1 MPELPEVETI
11 KNELLPHVKGR
22 RITDVE
28 IRRDSTVRGMTPAEF
43 KSCLIGRRI
52 EDLERHGKYLIF
64 DLDNGEFLAMHM
76 KLSGSLWAKASEV
89 EVPDYVKAVL
99 TLDNGEKIFLRD
111 PRAFA
116 RMWLVDDICE
126 ITDKLGPE
134 PLTKEFT
141 PDVLAERLKGK
152 SAPIKSV
159 LIDQAV
165 IAGIGNMYADEIL
178 YAAKIDPRRLKG
190 KSAPIKSVLIDQAV
204 IAGIGNMYAD
214 EILYAAKIDPRRA
227 ARSLSREETERIHQ
241 AIRTILPQAIASKGA
256 SVQDYFRPSGEAGME
271 QFNFKV
277 AHRKKATCPC
287 GGPIERIVVRGRGTY
302 FCPNCEKSMGD
313 FIKEY

>member
-11 KNELLPHVKGR
+11 KNELLPHVKGG

-28 IRRDSTVRGMTPAEF
+28 IMRPATVRGMAPEEF
-43 KSCLIGRRI
+43 KGCLTGRQI
-52 EDLERHGKYLIF
+52 INVERHGKYLVF
-64 DLDNGEFLAMHM
+64 DLDNGGHLAMHM
-76 KLSGSLWAKASEV
+76 KLSGSLWIKNSEA
-89 EVPDYVKAVL
+89 EVPDYDKAVL
-99 TLDNGEKIFLRD
+99 TLDNGKKIFLRD

-116 RMWLVDDICE
+116 RIWLVNEVCE

-134 PLTKEFT
+134 PLTEEFT

-165 IAGIGNMYADEIL
+165 IAGIGD
-178 YAAKIDPRRLKG
+178 
-190 KSAPIKSVLIDQAV
+190 
-204 IAGIGNMYAD
+204 MYAD

-227 ARSLSREETERIHQ
+227 ALSLSREEIERVYT
-241 AIRTILPQAIASKGA
+241 AIRTILPQGIASKGA

-302 FCPNCEKSMGD
+302 YCPNCQK
-313 FIKEY
+313 

>member
-178 YAAKIDPRRLKG
+178 YAAKIDPRR
-190 KSAPIKSVLIDQAV
+190 
-204 IAGIGNMYAD
+204 
-214 EILYAAKIDPRRA
+214 A

-302 FCPNCEKSMGD
+302 FCPNCQK
-313 FIKEY
+313 